1 MSNEIVKYHNDM
13 NKVALNG
20 FNKLEL
26 DLYAAIVSR
35 MRNEELGLISFE
47 FDYGL
52 SNPKGENKDA
62 VYPAR
67 EE

>member
-13 NKVALNG
+13 NKVSLNG

-35 MRNEELGLISFE
+35 MRNEELELISFE
-47 FDYGL
+47 FDYL
-52 SNPKGENKDA
+52 KELRK
-62 VYPAR
+62 
-67 EE
+67 